1 MGKKYTLKRSIVKKR
16 PKTRGPYEEKPYD
29 PSKPRTNAEKDKVW
43 PGYSQFSRLQRG
55 ILETGEDEEN
65 EADEID
71 GIPTK
76 WAQLMTDDPETQE
89 QFLAKLSEAEKNYK
103 AAASSTDNDDI
114 VSDMSDRLEAIQR
127 RHPSFIEDLINL
139 VEPLSGYQI
148 DETSAQVLSNLPP
161 EHVATYARR
170 KFGLMTLDRLLN
182 IIDAINR
189 AEKGKLRTPP
199 KIKK

>member
-16 PKTRGPYEEKPYD
+16 PKTRGPYKEKPYD
-29 PSKPRTNAEKDKVW
+29 PSKPLTNAEKDKVW
-43 PGYSQFSRLQRG
+43 PGYEEFSRLQRG
-55 ILETGEDEEN
+55 ILEFEEDGE
-65 EADEID
+65 DEID

-89 QFLAKLSEAEKNYK
+89 QFLAKLSEAEKNYR
-103 AAASSTDNDDI
+103 AAASDTDNDDI
-114 VSDMSDRLEAIQR
+114 VSDMSDRLEVIQR

-161 EHVATYARR
+161 EHVAHYAKK